1 MKEVVA
7 STVFNKR
14 DDGQWYWHTKA
25 LNNEIVADGAEGY
38 KNIEDA
44 INGFFVS
51 QGIRYDKNHWPNG
64 YEFVGLA
71 DNQLQIKKY
80 LK

>member
-7 STVFNKR
+7 STIFTKQN
-14 DDGQWYWHTKA
+14 GQWYWRTKA

-51 QGIRYDKNHWPNG
+51 QGIRYDKNHWPDG
-64 YEFVGLA
+64 YEFVGLS

-80 LK
+80 TK